1 MRPITARSRNADK
14 RAGVDRIEEGA
25 GFPGRQHRCLAG
37 FHNVPGTP
45 YRAGRVERHHLADHE
60 PIEQHPDGRQVL
72 LDGRRCVDRRQ
83 LLDVRGNQHRL
94 DLLKRQALDLAPI
107 GKPVGG
113 RQVRHARVR
122 VSDVDCEK
130 FPKPF
135 FDFVGAREQHR
146 GNLPRNPGGYHRR
159 AFDGD

>member
-14 RAGVDRIEEGA
+14 RAGVDRIEEA
-25 GFPGRQHRCLAG
+25 ASFPGRQHRGLAG

-45 YRAGRVERHHLADHE
+45 YRAGRIEWHNLADHE

-72 LDGRRCVDRRQ
+72 LDGRRGVDRRQ
-83 LLDVRGNQHRL
+83 LLDVCGHQHRL

-113 RQVRHARVR
+113 RQVRRARVR
-122 VSDVDCEK
+122 VSDIGSKK

-135 FDFVGAREQHR
+135 FGLVGAREQHR
-146 GNLPRNPGGYHRR
+146 GELARNPGGYQRS
-159 AFDGD
+159 AFYSD